1 MYEGVQPLLV
11 IALRV
16 DEFLLNDKLLAIVED
31 IHYKVRS
38 GGGTYF
44 RSLPWQAKGVSGL
57 GPQLGAFSGS
67 SRGAL

>member
-31 IHYKVRS
+31 VHYKVR
-38 GGGTYF
+38 GW
-44 RSLPWQAKGVSGL
+44 RRHLL
-57 GPQLGAFSGS
+57 
-67 SRGAL
+67 